1 MRGARAT
8 VNAVMSLSTRV
19 NTQKK
24 IEGRG
29 KKDVMCGG
37 GEAAFAS
44 KRIQFIVPTSN
55 KGRQRM
61 VLGRPS
67 SAPGGPTGIYY
78 LIARILSA
86 ATRLETSTSIS
97 LTLSRL
103 RQWKASRGDKIKYTF
118 MVVVASICFYVM
130 TSPPFP
136 YKLAIPGLFTLLIL
150 VPITSQFFLPAAP
163 ILLYLLIF
171 FSSQFVPAPSRP
183 HIWVSVLPTLETIL
197 YGGSI
202 SDILTRF
209 GHPMLDIL
217 AWIPYGV
224 GHFVMPFVV
233 AAFIFVFAPPGATK
247 FFGAAF
253 GFMNVF
259 AVIMQ
264 FVFPCAP
271 PWYEL
276 REGLTPANY
285 GMKGSPAGLARI
297 DALFHSHGYTSGFT
311 NAPVPFGAFPSLHAA
326 DATIEA
332 LFCSY
337 FFPLM
342 LEIPIPFSGSGKGAR
357 KRLRLDA
364 RILYWAY
371 AFWLYWCTMYLM
383 HHYLVDLVGG
393 SCLATISFYCEC
405 LDGLFLHT
413 PASRSAHAHFYLT
426 SRLPYGRDAGSHGA
440 KLCLPTIRGGAHVC
454 CSSGKLPQRGV
465 RHSLQHGSCET
476 QQWRRGRSATSLFDR
491 WISWGCEDEG
501 DGRQGKR
508 RKREWQEQRQQGP
521 LSGRRG
527 SRGRGRQRKRL
538 GQQR

>member
-1 MRGARAT
+1 
-8 VNAVMSLSTRV
+8 
-19 NTQKK
+19 
-24 IEGRG
+24 
-29 KKDVMCGG
+29 
-37 GEAAFAS
+37 
-44 KRIQFIVPTSN
+44 
-55 KGRQRM
+55 M

-67 SAPGGPTGIYY
+67 SAPGGPTGVYY

-136 YKLAIPGLFTLLIL
+136 YKLAIPGLFTVLIL

-209 GHPMLDIL
+209 GHPLLDIL

-264 FVFPCAP
+264 FLFPCAP

-393 SCLATISFYCEC
+393 SCLATISFYYFLTDEMRVAMEQNYAYRPSEAAPMSAAPPANYPREAFGTRSSMD
-405 LDGLFLHT
+405 LARLSNGGEGGRPHLSSIDG
-413 PASRSAHAHFYLT
+413 SAGGVRMKDMGGKAN
-426 SRLPYGRDAGSHGA
+426 GGSG
-440 KLCLPTIRGGAHVC
+440 
-454 CSSGKLPQRGV
+454 SGKSNDNKV
-465 RHSLQHGSCET
+465 
-476 QQWRRGRSATSLFDR
+476 LFQV
-491 WISWGCEDEG
+491 DEG
-501 DGRQGKR
+501 REEEDDDGNDWGNSDDEETGEKSTTASASH
-508 RKREWQEQRQQGP
+508 
-521 LSGRRG
+521 SGR
-527 SRGRGRQRKRL
+527 
-538 GQQR
+538 